1 MWLTPRSEAT
11 DRCRPLV
18 GGRTLLLDLPPIS
31 AWIPDRLYDE
41 SRASSKGMHLIPYV
55 ASGDEGRGTDGIG
68 SALVKTGQEMG
79 VVVPTGKRNNDTHD
93 AYKVES
99 HA

>member
-1 MWLTPRSEAT
+1 
-11 DRCRPLV
+11 
-18 GGRTLLLDLPPIS
+18 
-31 AWIPDRLYDE
+31 
-41 SRASSKGMHLIPYV
+41 MHLIPYV